1 MEKKTLVQIFLFIL
15 IIFIF
20 LITFIF
26 FYNSNDTKQN
36 LVKFENTSIDS
47 SPDQDD
53 KNVIENIKYTSSNNN
68 GDIFEI
74 FADFGEP
81 SAVKPELM
89 LLKSVKAKIIFT
101 NKNNINLTSD
111 LADFNTKTFET
122 LFYDNVKISRLDE
135 VMTGEKLYL
144 VLENDT
150 ELVEKDSKKEQN
162 ILRMSNNILFEKPGY
177 TLKADILEIDLI
189 TKDLKIYMNDK
200 LEKVFGTSKIK

>member
-15 IIFIF
+15 LILIIFLTF
-20 LITFIF
+20 LF
-26 FYNSNDTKQN
+26 FYDSDEVKQVS
-36 LVKFENTSIDS
+36 VKSENTNINNS
-47 SPDQDD
+47 SDQD
-53 KNVIENIKYTSSNNN
+53 NQNIIENIKYTSSNNN

-81 SAVKPELM
+81 SSLNPDLM

-101 NKNNINLTSD
+101 NKNNINLISD
-111 LADFNTKTFET
+111 FADFNTKTFET
-122 LFYDNVKISRLDE
+122 LFFDNVKITRYDE

-189 TKDLKIYMNDK
+189 TKNLKIYMNNK
-200 LEKVFGTSKIK
+200 LEKVFGTTKIE

>member
-15 IIFIF
+15 
-20 LITFIF
+20 LILLVLFTFIF
-26 FYNSNDTKQN
+26 FYNSDEVKQSSD
-36 LVKFENTSIDS
+36 KPENTNINTAS
-47 SPDQDD
+47 SQDD
-53 KNVIENIKYTSSNNN
+53 QNIIENIKYTSSNNN

-81 SAVKPELM
+81 SLINPELM
-89 LLKSVKAKIIFT
+89 LLKSVKAQIIFT

-111 LADFNTKTFET
+111 FADFNTKTFET
-122 LFYDNVKISRLDE
+122 LFFDNVKITRLDE

-144 VLENDT
+144 VLENDD
-150 ELVEKDSKKEQN
+150 ELVEKDLKKEQN

-189 TKDLKIYMNDK
+189 TKNLKIYMNDK
-200 LEKVFGTSKIK
+200 LEKVFGSSKIK

>member
-1 MEKKTLVQIFLFIL
+1 MIL
-15 IIFIF
+15 IIFLTF
-20 LITFIF
+20 LF
-26 FYNSNDTKQN
+26 FYDSDEVKQVS
-36 LVKFENTSIDS
+36 VKSENTNINNS
-47 SPDQDD
+47 SDQD
-53 KNVIENIKYTSSNNN
+53 NQNIIENIKYTSSNNN

-81 SAVKPELM
+81 SSLNPDLM

-101 NKNNINLTSD
+101 NKNNINLISD
-111 LADFNTKTFET
+111 FADFNTKTFET
-122 LFYDNVKISRLDE
+122 LFFDNVKITRYDE

-189 TKDLKIYMNDK
+189 TKNLKIYMNNK
-200 LEKVFGTSKIK
+200 LEKVFGTTKIE

>member
-1 MEKKTLVQIFLFIL
+1 MNKKTLVQIFLFIL
-15 IIFIF
+15 LILIF
-20 LITFIF
+20 LITFVF
-26 FYNSNDTKQN
+26 FYNSDDTKQN
-36 LVKFENTSIDS
+36 SVNSENTSINGAS
-47 SPDQDD
+47 DQED
-53 KNVIENIKYTSSNNN
+53 KNVIENIRYTSSNNN

-81 SAVKPELM
+81 SLVNPELM

-122 LFYDNVKISRLDE
+122 LFYDNVKITRLDE

-150 ELVEKDSKKEQN
+150 ELGEKDLKKEQN
-162 ILRMSNNILFEKPGY
+162 ILRMSNNISFEKPGY

-189 TKDLKIYMNDK
+189 TKDLKIYMNNK
-200 LEKVFGTSKIK
+200 LEKVFGTSKIN

>member
-15 IIFIF
+15 
-20 LITFIF
+20 LILLVFFTFIF
-26 FYNSNDTKQN
+26 FYNSDEVKQSSD
-36 LVKFENTSIDS
+36 KPENTNINTASG
-47 SPDQDD
+47 QDD
-53 KNVIENIKYTSSNNN
+53 QNIIENIKYTSSNNN

-81 SAVKPELM
+81 SSINPELM
-89 LLKSVKAKIIFT
+89 LLKSVQAQIIFT

-111 LADFNTKTFET
+111 FADFNTKTFET
-122 LFYDNVKISRLDE
+122 LFFDNVKITRLDE

-144 VLENDT
+144 VLENDD
-150 ELVEKDSKKEQN
+150 ELVEKDLKKEQN

-189 TKDLKIYMNDK
+189 TKNLKIYMNNK
-200 LEKVFGTSKIK
+200 LEKVFGSSKIK

>member
-15 IIFIF
+15 
-20 LITFIF
+20 LILLVLFTFIF
-26 FYNSNDTKQN
+26 FYNSDEVKQSSDSPKN
-36 LVKFENTSIDS
+36 NNINTSS
-47 SPDQDD
+47 GQDD
-53 KNVIENIKYTSSNNN
+53 QNIIENIKYTSSNNN

-81 SAVKPELM
+81 SSINPELM
-89 LLKSVKAKIIFT
+89 LLKSVKAQIIFT

-111 LADFNTKTFET
+111 FADFNTKTFET
-122 LFYDNVKISRLDE
+122 LFFDNVKITRLDE

-144 VLENDT
+144 VLENDD
-150 ELVEKDSKKEQN
+150 ELVEKDLKKEQN

-189 TKDLKIYMNDK
+189 TKNLKIYMNDK
-200 LEKVFGTSKIK
+200 LEKVFGSSKMK